1 MSLQNDMNS
10 DIGMKNCKNHFEIY
24 FFKYKINE
32 ILLYGIPYE
41 IITYHFK
48 GYLKINKSKW
58 LKIKKDI
65 VKADIFL
72 LNSIFV
78 LPFTSGL
85 WQYILPFLTKVVP
98 SFSSFGHFEKNDLN
112 ESFQTNAKCEKGKEQ
127 G

>member
-1 MSLQNDMNS
+1 MLFVFSLLKPNP
-10 DIGMKNCKNHFEIY
+10 
-24 FFKYKINE
+24 KI
-32 ILLYGIPYE
+32 
-41 IITYHFK
+41 
-48 GYLKINKSKW
+48 
-58 LKIKKDI
+58 IKKR
-65 VKADIFL
+65 KGNCHLRYFS

-78 LPFTSGL
+78 LPFKSGL